1 MSPTTDEA
9 ATSHLHTY
17 HFFAISNLATNIIS
31 TQKKVKMIKR
41 PPHGVEEEVI
51 AYDED
56 VVISRK

>member
-1 MSPTTDEA
+1 MSAEFLRA
-9 ATSHLHTY
+9 ATSLTYY
-17 HFFAISNLATNIIS
+17 HFFTILNSATQYIS

-51 AYDED
+51 PYDED

>member
-1 MSPTTDEA
+1 MSAEFLRA
-9 ATSHLHTY
+9 ATSPPRSHHHT
-17 HFFAISNLATNIIS
+17 LAYTS
-31 TQKKVKMIKR
+31 TQKKVKMIMR